1 MVLLQ
6 LPAEVGAERAA
17 RVVQVPFAN
26 PSLGVVKDAIA
37 SQLATLTEPGWVDRI
52 TAEVPAPFAPL
63 VNELSVASVPQAE
76 TGNLTGYAQSV
87 AGALIE
93 RDLLRE
99 KAELQLRLRRT
110 DDPETVR
117 TLGMAMM
124 HIETERR
131 RLREE

>member
-6 LPAEVGAERAA
+6 LPTEIGQERAA
-17 RVVQVPFAN
+17 RVMQVPFSNA
-26 PSLGVVKDAIA
+26 SLGVVKDAIA
-37 SQLATLTEPGWVDRI
+37 SQLATLTDPGWVDRVA
-52 TAEVPAPFAPL
+52 AEVPAPFAPL
-63 VNELSVASVPQAE
+63 VNELSVASVPQAQ
-76 TGNLTGYAQSV
+76 TGNLAAYARSV

-110 DDPETVR
+110 DDPEAAR
-117 TLGMAMM
+117 TLAQAMVQ
-124 HIETERR
+124 IEAERR